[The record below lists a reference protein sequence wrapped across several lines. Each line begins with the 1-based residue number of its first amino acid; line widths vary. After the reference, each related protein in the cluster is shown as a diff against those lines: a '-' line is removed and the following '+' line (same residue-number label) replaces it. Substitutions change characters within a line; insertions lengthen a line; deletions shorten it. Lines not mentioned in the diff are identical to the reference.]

1 MPNQILWSAVARP
14 RNIES
19 AADLWSRWLHV
30 SGGSTLKGPGQHRH
44 RLEGSTTPFG
54 ACWFPCRRPSRSFH
68 LAVVAHMH
76 HYRFGYI
83 TCAHFAGGD
92 VQFRQLSSTPGALIH
107 G

>member
-1 MPNQILWSAVARP
+1 MPNQILWSAVARS

-19 AADLWSRWLHV
+19 AADLWSRWLGLNIEETWAGV
-30 SGGSTLKGPGQHRH
+30 
-44 RLEGSTTPFG
+44 EGSTTPVG

-92 VQFRQLSSTPGALIH
+92 MQFRQLSSTPGALIH